1 MSPVALKPWLFTS
14 LETTLPVVPAGNSL
28 DLLRKTA
35 RPHAAR
41 RVVVY
46 TQWSK
51 CKFEA
56 RGLWKCTANVT
67 QGHRHPHSPAPVG
80 HINSKKM
87 SRIATAKWY
96 AQVNYSRHAI
106 KSAFLHKF
114 GCVGP
119 WALADTILG
128 VFHVSAMVVKMFTF
142 LYWKKNKKNIL
153 FIIFYSE
160 FLFFSKTYK
169 LIYVHVDYVRY
180 EFSKRQS

>member
-56 RGLWKCTANVT
+56 RGL
-67 QGHRHPHSPAPVG
+67 
-80 HINSKKM
+80 
-87 SRIATAKWY
+87 
-96 AQVNYSRHAI
+96 
-106 KSAFLHKF
+106 
-114 GCVGP
+114 
-119 WALADTILG
+119 
-128 VFHVSAMVVKMFTF
+128 
-142 LYWKKNKKNIL
+142 
-153 FIIFYSE
+153 
-160 FLFFSKTYK
+160 
-169 LIYVHVDYVRY
+169 
-180 EFSKRQS
+180 